1 MSNETKL
8 NIGDNAPDFRLP
20 DQNDKDVSLND
31 LKGKWVILYFY
42 PKDNTPGCTVEA
54 VDFTALADQF
64 DALNTAVIGMSP
76 DSVRSHDNFTS
87 KQNLKVILASDPEKE
102 TISAYGVWQEKM
114 NYGKKYM
121 GVVRT
126 TYLIGEDGTVLQSW
140 TNVRAKG
147 HAQAVLDATRD
158 AG

>member
-1 MSNETKL
+1 MTILQPGEK
-8 NIGDNAPDFRLP
+8 APSFTLER
-20 DQNDKDVSLND
+20 NGGGSVSLAD
-31 LKGKWVILYFY
+31 FQGKKVVLYFY

-64 DALNTAVIGMSP
+64 DALNTVVIGMSP

-126 TYLIGEDGTVLQSW
+126 TYLIGEDRTVLQSW

>member
-1 MSNETKL
+1 MTILQPGEK
-8 NIGDNAPDFRLP
+8 APSFTLER
-20 DQNDKDVSLND
+20 NGGGTVSLAD
-31 LKGKWVILYFY
+31 YRGKKVVLYFY

>member
-1 MSNETKL
+1 MTILQPGEK
-8 NIGDNAPDFRLP
+8 APSFTLER
-20 DQNDKDVSLND
+20 NGGGSVSLAD
-31 LKGKWVILYFY
+31 FQGKKVVLYFY